1 MEGDAS
7 KRLWDYIVSAQEDSK
22 EQLWENLKKI
32 ILHSFCNS
40 LTSLSLDK
48 IPNISARFDEESE
61 GKEKTSTAM
70 WENSKNWNVCIL
82 ALLSYGISLDVDCL
96 HDTAQLW
103 YDWMSH

>member
-22 EQLWENLKKI
+22 EQLWENLKILATRKKKI

-70 WENSKNWNVCIL
+70 WENSKNWNVCML

-96 HDTAQLW
+96 HDTA
-103 YDWMSH
+103 